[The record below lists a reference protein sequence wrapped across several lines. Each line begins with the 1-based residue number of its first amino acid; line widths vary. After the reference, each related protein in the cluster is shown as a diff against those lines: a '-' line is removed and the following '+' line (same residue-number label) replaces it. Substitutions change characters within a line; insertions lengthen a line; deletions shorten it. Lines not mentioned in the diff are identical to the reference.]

1 MSSHYQG
8 QQSSSSS
15 SNSNSESPHSQQE
28 EIDYEPGY
36 RPRKRYTQQEL
47 EILQESFNNNPR
59 PSNNERRRLAELCN
73 TTEKSI
79 RIWFQNK
86 RAQVRKQQRYVI
98 ERRQQEQQ
106 HRRPSYQKRR
116 GRRRTTRR

>member
-1 MSSHYQG
+1 MSSHYQD
-8 QQSSSSS
+8 QQSSSSSS
-15 SNSNSESPHSQQE
+15 SNSNNESLHSQQE

-36 RPRKRYTQQEL
+36 RPRKRYTQEEL
-47 EILQESFNNNPR
+47 GILQESFNNNPR
-59 PSNNERRRLAELCN
+59 PPIDQRRRLAELCN

-86 RAQVRKQQRYVI
+86 RAQVRKRQRRVI

-106 HRRPSYQKRR
+106 HRRPGYQRRR
-116 GRRRTTRR
+116 GRRRTER